1 MKLANLTVQI
11 KSQRPCLLAAA
22 SGVHCKEVRWL
33 DFVGSKIYAGYMPI
47 KSDDVSKPFD
57 PLAVENIGV
66 TLAVELLEQDLSPL
80 PPENSFPGAGV
91 YAIYYVGDHPAY
103 APLLAMDNDG
113 GCRYP
118 VYIGKA
124 VRENAK
130 QGFNP
135 SPTKKASLFG
145 RLKNHAKSIQEAMD
159 AGIDT
164 HIKLSDF
171 RCRYL
176 VLNDAYITLAES
188 VLITTFRP
196 AWNGMGLGSNGVGG
210 PRMAGKASLWDSL
223 HPGRAGRPTGDAAR
237 AAEAALQIKES
248 IDKLGTLPSDPR
260 AAKMLEKIRRFVSST
275 S

>member
-1 MKLANLTVQI
+1 M
-11 KSQRPCLLAAA
+11 
-22 SGVHCKEVRWL
+22 
-33 DFVGSKIYAGYMPI
+33 
-47 KSDDVSKPFD
+47 PFD

-66 TLAVELLEQDLSPL
+66 TLAVELLEQPLSPL
-80 PPENSFPGAGV
+80 PPENIFPGAGV

-103 APLLAMDNDG
+103 APLVTLDTNG
-113 GCRYP
+113 QCRYP

-130 QGFNP
+130 QGFTL

-145 RLKNHAKSIQEAMD
+145 RLKNHAKSIQAAVD

-164 HIKLSDF
+164 HIRLSDF

-196 AWNGMGLGSNGVGG
+196 AWNGMGLGSNGVGT

-223 HPGRAGRPTGDAAR
+223 HPGRSGRPIGDSAR
-237 AAEAALQIKES
+237 YAEAASKIKDS
-248 IDKLGTLPSDPR
+248 IDMLGIPPSDPR
-260 AAKMLEKIRRFVSST
+260 TAKMLEKIMRFV
-275 S
+275 